1 MPRSRA
7 RPTRRRRPQR
17 GRRPNARVASHTRT
31 IARGSSCPVPRA
43 LPRIRRRARD
53 RTPGRTP
60 TRPRAAAGPTPERAP
75 TRATPLPRSPRP
87 GRRGPPGRTPS
98 GVPRRSCGRLPADPA
113 EDLLVSLP
121 HPVVLGPRADE
132 GIPELSHRGASRLRF
147 PERPDVEQELLEGPS
162 LVEVAEDEVQLADD
176 ELEHVDLAV
185 EQLHQ
190 VRLDR
195 VLRPEV
201 HDVHLWAE

>member
-1 MPRSRA
+1 
-7 RPTRRRRPQR
+7 TR
-17 GRRPNARVASHTRT
+17 
-31 IARGSSCPVPRA
+31 
-43 LPRIRRRARD
+43 
-53 RTPGRTP
+53 GRTP
-60 TRPRAAAGPTPERAP
+60 HRPRVLAGPTPERVP

-87 GRRGPPGRTPS
+87 GRRGSPGRTPS
-98 GVPRRSCGRLPADPA
+98 GAPPRSCGRLSADPA
-113 EDLLVSLP
+113 EDVLVPLP

-132 GIPELSHRGASRLRF
+132 GVSELSHRGASHLRL
-147 PERPDVEQELLEGPS
+147 PERPDVEQELFEGPP
-162 LVEVAEDEVQLADD
+162 LIEVAENEVHLADD

-201 HDVHLWAE
+201 HDVHLAILAESVPAAAPRLDPQRVPGE